1 MCVKEELLFVKLGFS
16 RIESL
21 LCQVERKVTLLDVP
35 SLAEKNK
42 LLHLCVV
49 LCGLGDAL
57 LLFFFFFG
65 EKKSWKSVVVQACK
79 SRCRLQSCHLL

>member
-16 RIESL
+16 KIESL

-49 LCGLGDAL
+49 LCGLGNAL
-57 LLFFFFFG
+57 LLFFFFC

-79 SRCRLQSCHLL
+79 SRCRLQSCRLL